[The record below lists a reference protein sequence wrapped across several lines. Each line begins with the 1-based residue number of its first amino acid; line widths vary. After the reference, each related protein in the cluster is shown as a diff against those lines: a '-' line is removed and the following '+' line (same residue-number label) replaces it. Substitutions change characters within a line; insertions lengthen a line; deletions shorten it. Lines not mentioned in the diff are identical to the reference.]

1 MKNVYFNRAWE
12 GYVSN
17 EISLSQKCV
26 FNIFVLTIHIHIIQE
41 KRRCK
46 LNLLETNSLIVLNY
60 ECNSCLTLSL
70 DTNPQTKRNIMKNTL
85 GSVALFTEKIFYNC
99 FGKNVLNKQLWWYV
113 FVISKIEV
121 IIMSTLSY

>member
-1 MKNVYFNRAWE
+1 MKNFNFNTAWE
-12 GYVSN
+12 SYVSS

-41 KRRCK
+41 KRRSK